1 MSRSIPERDW
11 KQLRNLKPELL
22 DTLCERIHIQAESI
36 IKSTVKS
43 EHEKYLDLF
52 KHIQDS
58 DDVVARC
65 FNDWRRSNISMKIG
79 QLIAEDLLTDEHI
92 QNLTAETKEIIES
105 WRSFPK

>member
-1 MSRSIPERDW
+1 MNRSIPERDW

-22 DTLCERIHIQAESI
+22 NTLCTRIHKQAEVI
-36 IKSTVKS
+36 IHSTEKS
-43 EHEKYLDLF
+43 EHEKYLELF

-65 FNDWRRSNISMKIG
+65 FNDWRRSNISMKLG
-79 QLIAEDLLTDEHI
+79 QLIGEDLLTNEHI
-92 QNLTAETKEIIES
+92 QNLSDATKEVIES